1 MRRSKVFEYKVIP
14 APEKGVKAK
23 GVKAPEAR
31 FALGVEQA
39 INRLAADGWEYL
51 RSDVLPS
58 QERQGLTGSVTH
70 WRTLLVFRRAIA
82 DDARDDLPQAVPGP
96 MAPVIAA
103 PPAPMAPAVPPVAP
117 VVMSRTP
124 EAPEREHAHA
134 DTGGVADETKADLP
148 AAETDTTG
156 HEMEFEEGNEE
167 TRPA

>member
-31 FALGVEQA
+31 FALGVEKA

-82 DDARDDLPQAVPGP
+82 DDTQDDVSQVLTGP
-96 MAPVIAA
+96 IPPVMAS
-103 PPAPMAPAVPPVAP
+103 PPAPKPPAVPPVAP
-117 VVMSRTP
+117 VVVSRAP
-124 EAPEREHAHA
+124 EAPGPEPAHGDTADIGGTA
-134 DTGGVADETKADLP
+134 DTP
-148 AAETDTTG
+148 AAEADTTAR
-156 HEMEFEEGNEE
+156 EIEFEEGSEE